1 MLVNLSSGIDLKF
14 SFTYLL
20 NVFSYLYYDRLQ
32 KTTTPM
38 HRSSRLSNLMPVFL
52 TLIVVFMVASS
63 SAGADESNL
72 LSPRWS
78 PNVLGQDWPMNP
90 KPAATTGYQ
99 TDVRPTFYAA
109 PINPAR
115 VRDLALEPNRPRMQG
130 LLATT
135 TWPKWAFST
144 EAEVA
149 ANQAGTGETHNA
161 MPNQAADPSS
171 RMMRLGLTGFSGPT
185 RYGVTYRH
193 AGQAF
198 YNRSDQAVKEV
209 WGEWKQ
215 GVTTLT
221 SAIGQQWNNVDAD
234 PTRPRIG
241 QQYGRVGLSL
251 GKPAWPTVSVMIS
264 QRAIESTLDPI
275 AVTPQKTN
283 AQTLEAAIAYGR
295 TSWTAG
301 FASSLRVENDLTH
314 SGLDKR
320 INTQQL
326 TAAFHPSSTL
336 TLAPTLGYRMERQ
349 EWSGVR
355 IESPSASLAMNYR
368 QSQRLLLGAMGNLSE
383 TRSSDRLTDLETVGG
398 KGTVALDLQTS
409 REWQSQLSFEA
420 GYNRQLNRSVPSAQ
434 TEDVS
439 GILRLMLVPP

>member
-1 MLVNLSSGIDLKF
+1 
-14 SFTYLL
+14 
-20 NVFSYLYYDRLQ
+20 
-32 KTTTPM
+32 M

-52 TLIVVFMVASS
+52 TLIIVFMMTSS
-63 SAGADESNL
+63 SAGADQSEL
-72 LSPRWS
+72 ISPRWS
-78 PNVLGQDWPMNP
+78 PIVLGQDWPMSP

-99 TDVRPTFYAA
+99 ADVRPTFYAA
-109 PINPAR
+109 PINPAS
-115 VRDLALEPNRPRMQG
+115 VRDLALEPNRPRTQG

-135 TWPKWAFST
+135 TWLKGAFST

-149 ANQAGTGETHNA
+149 ANQAGTGEIHNV
-161 MPNQAADPSS
+161 MPDKGADPSS
-171 RMMRLGLTGFSGPT
+171 RMMRLGITGFSGPI

-198 YNRSDQAVKEV
+198 YNGSDQAVKEV
-209 WGEWKQ
+209 WGEWKR

-221 SAIGQQWNNVDAD
+221 SAIGQKWNNVDAD
-234 PTRPRIG
+234 PTRPRIE

-251 GKPAWPTVSVMIS
+251 SQPAWPTVSVMVS

-275 AVTPQKTN
+275 GVTPQKTN
-283 AQTLEAAIAYGR
+283 AQRLEAAIAYGR
-295 TSWTAG
+295 TSWTAR
-301 FASSLRVENDLTH
+301 FASSFSVENDLTH

-320 INTQQL
+320 IDTQQL
-326 TAAFHPSSTL
+326 TAAFHPSNTL
-336 TLAPTLGYRMERQ
+336 TIAPTLGYRREWQ

-355 IESPSASLAMNYR
+355 IDSPSASLAMNYR
-368 QSQRLLLGAMGNLSE
+368 QSQRLLLGATGNLSE
-383 TRSSDRLTDLETVGG
+383 TRSSDRLRELETVGG

-420 GYNRQLNRSVPSAQ
+420 GYNRQFNRLVPSAQ